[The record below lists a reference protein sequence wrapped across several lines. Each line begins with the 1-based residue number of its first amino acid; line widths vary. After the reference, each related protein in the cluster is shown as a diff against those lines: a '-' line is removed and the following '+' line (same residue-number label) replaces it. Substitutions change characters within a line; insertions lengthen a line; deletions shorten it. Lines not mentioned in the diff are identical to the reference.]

1 MTLDDGTEP
10 RFGTSTV
17 VVLRDPNWPPQAG
30 VCCWRTSVHETFT
43 ECGLTVHD
51 LVWSPP
57 PVPEMPAAPDAQ
69 AAGLLAAEPSV
80 TGVAVRFVGRAAR
93 AGAYAAG
100 RRMRSAAGRVGRE
113 LETRMSRR
121 VAGGVWSG
129 TAGRPGTGGAATG
142 GVGSLAADPDPQL
155 SRLAA
160 ARLVLAESPEAAVT
174 AVRSG
179 VNPAAVW
186 LLAVPPERA
195 APGEPV
201 TWAGP
206 IRDAAPFIG
215 GLVADSVDA
224 AGILERVAGPVRTVV
239 FPPLATDRGCP
250 TCGAGPAVAGSLGSS
265 ASPGFSGSLG
275 SSRSSESRGEDQDGT
290 QEPGGPGPVLD
301 VHPTDVPGHLL
312 LWRRLLDQVAGGRAP
327 RPTAWSYP
335 VARLRGDAGP
345 WSPPRLDP
353 WRGDGPGGSEAGQPE
368 PRGVETGDL
377 RHEDA
382 AGGDAA
388 GDDAAGFGEFRRDDA
403 AGSGE
408 VGSVEGLAAWTAE
421 AQLAG
426 ARRLLADLPP
436 PAGDDLP
443 PPTEDPAR
451 ADATS
456 TPMRVRV
463 IGHDMKFMR
472 DLATVLDGWPDLDV
486 EVDEWRSAG
495 AKNDGITENLAR
507 TAHTLVAEW
516 ARPNAV
522 WLSEVKR
529 PDQRLIVRLHR
540 FEIDSAYPAKID
552 IDAVDAV
559 VYIAPH
565 MGRRIR
571 DEIGWPVGKLVY
583 VPNYTDL
590 ARLDRPK
597 LPGAR
602 FTLGMVGIIP
612 ALKRFDLALDL
623 LSAVRRED
631 PRFSL
636 LVRSQMGW
644 AHKPSWQSA
653 EERRE
658 VQRSMERVEKD
669 PHLRGAV
676 VFDAFGRDMAAWY
689 RKVGHILSL
698 SDVEGSH
705 AALCEGMGSGA
716 VPVIRGWQGA
726 AEAYGKDA
734 LCGSLDDAVARVLED
749 ADLTRWEGRSVA
761 AKREVAARFDPAQV
775 VQAWVDL
782 SYGRIDD
789 ARQRFAEYADPTVL
803 P

>member
-1 MTLDDGTEP
+1 
-10 RFGTSTV
+10 
-17 VVLRDPNWPPQAG
+17 
-30 VCCWRTSVHETFT
+30 
-43 ECGLTVHD
+43 
-51 LVWSPP
+51 
-57 PVPEMPAAPDAQ
+57 
-69 AAGLLAAEPSV
+69 
-80 TGVAVRFVGRAAR
+80 
-93 AGAYAAG
+93 
-100 RRMRSAAGRVGRE
+100 MRE
-113 LETRMSRR
+113 
-121 VAGGVWSG
+121 
-129 TAGRPGTGGAATG
+129 GTGAP
-142 GVGSLAADPDPQL
+142 VGPVRVPAADPDPQL
-155 SRLAA
+155 ARLAP

-206 IRDAAPFIG
+206 IRDAVPFIG

-239 FPPLATDRGCP
+239 FPPLATDRGCA
-250 TCGAGPAVAGSLGSS
+250 TCGARPAGAVAASAVAASAGAASAGMASAGSQRSG
-265 ASPGFSGSLG
+265 SPGSP
-275 SSRSSESRGEDQDGT
+275 GEDRDGT
-290 QEPGGPGPVLD
+290 DEPGSPRALLD
-301 VHPTDVPGHLL
+301 IHPTDVPGHLL

-327 RPTAWSYP
+327 RPTDWSYP

-353 WRGDGPGGSEAGQPE
+353 WRGDGPGGAETDHTASGDQKTE
-368 PRGVETGDL
+368 PSP
-377 RHEDA
+377 DA
-382 AGGDAA
+382 S
-388 GDDAAGFGEFRRDDA
+388 
-403 AGSGE
+403 AGSG
-408 VGSVEGLAAWTAE
+408 EGLAAWTVA
-421 AQLAG
+421 AQVAG

-436 PAGDDLP
+436 PPAGDDLLEGDDLSAP
-443 PPTEDPAR
+443 EGDAVR
-451 ADATS
+451 ADLTS
-456 TPMRVRV
+456 TPTRVRV

-472 DLATVLDGWPDLDV
+472 ELATVLDGWPDLDV

-583 VPNYTDL
+583 VPNYADL
-590 ARLDRPK
+590 PRLDRPK

-602 FTLGMVGIIP
+602 FTLGMVQIVP
-612 ALKRFDLALDL
+612 SLKRFDLALDL

-636 LVRSQMGW
+636 LVRTQMGW

-669 PHLRGAV
+669 PRLRGAV

-749 ADLTRWEGRSVA
+749 ADPVTWEARSAA
-761 AKREVAARFDPAQV
+761 AKREVAARFDPTQV
-775 VQAWVDL
+775 VRAWVDL
-782 SYGRIDD
+782 SHGRIHE